1 MLQRFENILICDDD
15 ALFRKRLSD
24 LLKSRGFYVFEAATG
39 AAAKEELIRNKI
51 DVAIIDVILPDYDG
65 SLLAVDIHNMYPDVA
80 IIVLTQRNE
89 ARLALDLL
97 KRGIDEFI
105 VKPVSDEELINV
117 INGVYEKR
125 KEAEEKSRFLLEV
138 HGKYNLSHIYEKIL
152 KLLTYIELD
161 KLYDAIVET
170 LVTVLKVQGAILWIP
185 DKKDKNIMRIES
197 YRGLVNTESYPFTF
211 TITEHPLQNK
221 FINNKYIEDSELSN
235 GDGAV
240 IGEIVDKKRN
250 LILPLTYYKE
260 IYGIIKLI
268 EKIGG
273 EFTETDIQ
281 IATLIGEFA
290 AIAIRNCK
298 YFEFASYSLL
308 REKDS
313 HLYSMAYFI
322 DYAGKEIYRAR
333 RYKRPFSVV
342 EIVIDNADFFKM
354 NMTREMY
361 DNLSRWFVNNIS
373 GGLRSSDV
381 ITRISESEFLLV
393 MPDTD
398 YMGALSYI
406 SRSFGSFRSEQF
418 VNFLDKYVPLSVS
431 MGAASFPAD
440 GNDYD
445 SLIYTCSRKINS
457 IRDSV
462 YRKYHLEDMDFYQ
475 IMDYLIGGYDDYV
488 SYFNGNPNEASML
501 FTSLEQNP
509 GQNSHILLNHM
520 EMDYLI
526 GEVSSLV
533 KGISHEGLWML
544 FIGKSSSALSSLL
557 SGLVGYKN
565 PNARIFI
572 LSNIDKEGFKF
583 QNITPVQPRDEFW
596 QRYTALFV
604 LSAAGSLGIMMKNE
618 GEKYYGFSSADEY
631 LIFEM
636 ITRFVNANGLQL
648 KEAVT

>member
-1 MLQRFENILICDDD
+1 MLERFENILICDDD
-15 ALFRKRLSD
+15 ALFRRKLCD
-24 LLKSRGFYVFEAATG
+24 LLKSKGFFVFEAATG
-39 AAAKEELIRNKI
+39 ASAKEELSLNKI
-51 DVAIIDVILPDYDG
+51 DVAIVDVILPDCDG
-65 SLLAVDIHNMYPDVA
+65 SRLAIEIHETYPEVA
-80 IIVLTQRNE
+80 VIVLTQRNE

-97 KRGIDEFI
+97 KKGIDEFI
-105 VKPVSDEELINV
+105 VKPISDEELINV
-117 INGVYEKR
+117 INGAYEKR
-125 KEAEEKSRFLLEV
+125 KEIEEKSRFLIEG
-138 HGKYNLSHIYEKIL
+138 HGKYNLPHIYERIV

-161 KLYDAIVET
+161 KLYDAIIET
-170 LVTVLKVQGAILWIP
+170 LVAILKVQGAILWVP

-197 YRGLVNTESYPFTF
+197 YRGLVNTDYYPFTF
-211 TITEHPLQNK
+211 TTTEHPLQNQ
-221 FINNKYIEDSELSN
+221 FINSKYILDSELSN

-240 IGEIVDKKRN
+240 IGEVVDKKKN
-250 LILPLTYYKE
+250 LILPLTYYRE
-260 IYGIIKLI
+260 LYGIIKLI

-273 EFTETDIQ
+273 EFSDTDIH
-281 IATLIGEFA
+281 IATLISEFA
-290 AIAIRNCK
+290 AIAIRNCR

-361 DNLSRWFVNNIS
+361 DNLSQWFVNNIS
-373 GGLRSSDV
+373 NGLRSSDV

-457 IRDSV
+457 IRESV
-462 YRKYHLEDMDFYQ
+462 YRKYHLEDMNFYQ
-475 IMDYLIGGYDDYV
+475 IMDYLIGGYDDYN
-488 SYFNGNPNEASML
+488 SYFNGNPNEASAL
-501 FTSLEQNP
+501 FLSMEQNP
-509 GQNSHILLNHM
+509 EQNSHLLLTHR

-526 GEVSSLV
+526 GEISSFI
-533 KGISHEGLWML
+533 KGISQEGLWML
-544 FIGKSSSALSSLL
+544 FVGKSSSAVASLL

-565 PNARIFI
+565 PNARIFV
-572 LSNIDKEGFKF
+572 LSNMDREGFKF
-583 QNITPVQPRDEFW
+583 QNINLIQQDNDIW
-596 QRYTALFV
+596 QRYTAVFV
-604 LSAAGSLGIMMKNE
+604 LSAAGSIGMMMKND
-618 GEKYYGFSSADEY
+618 GERYYGFSTSDEY

-636 ITRFVNANGLQL
+636 ITRFVNSNGLQF
-648 KEAVT
+648 KELVS